1 MQGEAIYPIL
11 FAIYV
16 NDCEMEFLNNCC
28 QPVELKE
35 LSLFLL
41 MYADDMVIFSDTI
54 KGLQDMLNT
63 LYCYTEKW
71 KLCANINKTKF
82 VVFRKGGIVKEQKN
96 GFIMM
101 FKLML

>member
-1 MQGEAIYPIL
+1 MKMLKHVLQLMDFIQIFFQNQVGLMQGEVIYPIL

-41 MYADDMVIFSDTI
+41 MYADDMVIFSDP
-54 KGLQDMLNT
+54 LALNQ
-63 LYCYTEKW
+63 L
-71 KLCANINKTKF
+71 
-82 VVFRKGGIVKEQKN
+82 
-96 GFIMM
+96 GFG
-101 FKLML
+101 KKSE